1 MIPSQHDIAHVLVR
15 FAAALLP
22 SSMRQ
27 WGQAMR
33 HELEAIDA
41 GDSPVRYAF
50 GCVIGAIHAAA
61 GFHFAPPET
70 GKGEGNMESGSRFW
84 MRAPLIAGVCAAI
97 ATGLGVV
104 HLMLAD
110 APVRYSIMN
119 LAALAIGF
127 ACVGVSAV
135 LARRYRVPDAVI
147 VLAAAVAI
155 LATAMLGKSADG
167 TTRWVSLAGVS
178 IQPSLIL
185 VPVLAMCFAR
195 TRSIAATLGIVIAA
209 TALALQP
216 DRAMTGALGLA
227 MVALLAFCRERNAVI
242 AAAVAAGAFG
252 VAMLQPDRQPAVPHV
267 DQIFYTAFDAHAL
280 AGAAVVAGALVMLV
294 PAMSGWAGDRANRTS
309 HAVFG
314 AMWLAIIAA
323 AALGNYPTPL
333 VGYGGSAIIGYV
345 LCLLGWP
352 ARANR
357 ALGADGVEDQS
368 RPRRRSSHHAM
379 RSAMRFSAPRSVGV

>member
-1 MIPSQHDIAHVLVR
+1 MIPSQQDIARMLVR

-50 GCVIGAIHAAA
+50 GCVIGAIHAVA
-61 GFHFAPPET
+61 GFHFAQPET
-70 GKGEGNMESGSRFW
+70 REGEGNMESGSMFS
-84 MRAPLIAGVCAAI
+84 MRAPVVAGVCAAI

-104 HLMLAD
+104 HLLLAG
-110 APVRYSIMN
+110 APARYSIMN

-147 VLAAAVAI
+147 VLVAAVAI

-167 TTRWVSLAGVS
+167 TTRWVLLAGVS

-195 TRSIAATLGIVIAA
+195 TRSVAATLGIVIAA

-216 DRAMTGALGLA
+216 DRAMTGALAVA
-227 MVALLAFCRERNAVI
+227 MVALLAFRRERNAVI
-242 AAAVAAGAFG
+242 AAAAAASAFG
-252 VAMLQPDRQPAVPHV
+252 IAMLRPDRQPAVPHV
-267 DQIFYTAFDAHAL
+267 DQILYTAFGAHPL
-280 AGAAVVAGALVMLV
+280 AGVAVIAGGGVMLV
-294 PAMSGWAGDRANRTS
+294 PALAGWAGDRASRAS

-352 ARANR
+352 ARTRIAPGS
-357 ALGADGVEDQS
+357 AGAADQS
-368 RPRRRSSHHAM
+368 RSRRRSSHQAM
-379 RSAMRFSAPRSVGV
+379 RSAMRFSSPRSVGV

>member
-1 MIPSQHDIAHVLVR
+1 
-15 FAAALLP
+15 
-22 SSMRQ
+22 
-27 WGQAMR
+27 
-33 HELEAIDA
+33 
-41 GDSPVRYAF
+41 
-50 GCVIGAIHAAA
+50 
-61 GFHFAPPET
+61 
-70 GKGEGNMESGSRFW
+70 
-84 MRAPLIAGVCAAI
+84 MRAPVIAGACAAI

-104 HLMLAD
+104 HLVLAD
-110 APVRYSIMN
+110 APARYSIMN

-135 LARRYRVPDAVI
+135 LARRYRVPGAVV
-147 VLAAAVAI
+147 VLVAAIAI
-155 LATAMLGKSADG
+155 LATAMLGQSADG

-216 DRAMTGALGLA
+216 DRAMTGALAPA
-227 MVALLAFCRERNAVI
+227 MVALPPCRRERIAVI
-242 AAAVAAGAFG
+242 LAAGAFG
-252 VAMLQPDRQPAVPHV
+252 VAMFRPDRQPAVPHV
-267 DQIFYTAFDAHAL
+267 DQILYTAFDVHAL
-280 AGAAVVAGALVMLV
+280 AGAAVVTGACVMLV
-294 PAMSGWAGDRANRTS
+294 PALAGWAGDRANRSS

-352 ARANR
+352 ARANT
-357 ALGADGVEDQS
+357 ALEADGIGDQPRS
-368 RPRRRSSHHAM
+368 RRRSSHHAM
-379 RSAMRFSAPRSVGV
+379 RSAMRFSRPRSVGA